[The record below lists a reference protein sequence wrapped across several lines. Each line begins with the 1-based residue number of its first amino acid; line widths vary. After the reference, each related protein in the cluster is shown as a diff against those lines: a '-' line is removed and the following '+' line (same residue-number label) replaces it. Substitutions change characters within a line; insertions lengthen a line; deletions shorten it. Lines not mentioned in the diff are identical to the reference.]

1 MGVVLGSVACE
12 GKSSGRSVAPKTTR
26 LVSLAPALT
35 QVICELGGESML
47 VGVGEYDFAA
57 PYDVRVV
64 GHFKD
69 INTEVLLKVRP
80 THLLAMYSQRAAP
93 SALASYARSQS
104 FRLVIYDY
112 PRSVADVSAIIFRQT
127 ADRVLTD
134 GADVPS
140 VAEVMK
146 VEETGRRVHARLHRR
161 LNAIAALTRDRPS
174 ASVLMVF
181 DTAPITAIGRASVL
195 DDLLVRYV
203 GARNAAAEASVSAPT
218 FDREKLLG
226 LKPDVIL
233 LLRPKDP
240 PFASFETDPRVDV
253 FRDLPIPAVE
263 NRRIALIRDPLV
275 LLPGAALPS
284 IAAAMAK
291 AVYPELGEQIDAIMA
306 ESDTLGEAG

>member
-1 MGVVLGSVACE
+1 
-12 GKSSGRSVAPKTTR
+12 
-26 LVSLAPALT
+26 
-35 QVICELGGESML
+35 ML

-57 PYDVRVV
+57 PDDVRVV

-93 SALASYARSQS
+93 SVLASHARSQS

-127 ADRVLTD
+127 ADRVSAD

-240 PFASFETDPRVDV
+240 PFASFETDPRVNV
-253 FRDLPIPAVE
+253 FRALPIPAVE
-263 NRRIALIRDPLV
+263 NQRIALIRDPLV
-275 LLPGAALPS
+275 LLPGAALPR

-306 ESDTLGEAG
+306 ESDTLGDAG